1 MDYKIV
7 SYFNY
12 LLGTLNAEAEY
23 SRNFAQVYITMEAAV
38 LKYWC

>member
-12 LLGTLNAEAEY
+12 LLGTLDAEAEY

-38 LKYWC
+38 LKY